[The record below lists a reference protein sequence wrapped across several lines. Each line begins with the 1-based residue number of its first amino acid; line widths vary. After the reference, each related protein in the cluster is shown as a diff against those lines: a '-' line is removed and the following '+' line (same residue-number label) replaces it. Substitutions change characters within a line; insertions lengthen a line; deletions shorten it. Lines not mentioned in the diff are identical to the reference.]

1 MGRAIEQIER
11 ELAALCEMVK
21 AIAAEFGKAY
31 TNYLQA
37 LGQATRVQL
46 VLASYQIC
54 TQGYAKQFLSLSF
67 SQRQQL
73 QQAIRKLG
81 KKAASEMLFLLA
93 PDCSGVVEAGLS
105 SKPSQQ
111 NISSNPPL
119 QESEGEEDEENNSE
133 QPNESGE
140 QGKNLSI
147 DSLIPLISR
156 PKGSENSKPFS
167 FPPSLPLPLSSN
179 PIELAQWQGNL
190 EEAIAHILKT
200 VSLETNHVLQKAG
213 ILPQKLPPPLLEA
226 ATAASEAVS
235 DLTAAPPN
243 LMNLLIE
250 TENSQ
255 ESEESSVTQLIAIQL
270 RLSEIEF
277 TDAHV
282 RSARNQI
289 RQLENRLNSLKREYK
304 KKQRERMVAEAEAAW
319 RSSWFEE

>member
-1 MGRAIEQIER
+1 MARAIEQIER
-11 ELAALCEMVK
+11 ELAALCELVK
-21 AIAAEFGKAY
+21 AIAAEYSKAY

-37 LGQATRVQL
+37 LGQATRSQL
-46 VLASYQIC
+46 ILASYQIC

-67 SQRQQL
+67 NQRQQL

-81 KKAASEMLFLLA
+81 KKAASELLVLLNPKEA
-93 PDCSGVVEAGLS
+93 EIGAQEAEDKGDKEENELEGTEVGVLLSGNSMTLQSILS
-105 SKPSQQ
+105 SQSSLLGKP
-111 NISSNPPL
+111 L
-119 QESEGEEDEENNSE
+119 
-133 QPNESGE
+133 
-140 QGKNLSI
+140 
-147 DSLIPLISR
+147 
-156 PKGSENSKPFS
+156 F
-167 FPPSLPLPLSSN
+167 SN
-179 PIELAQWQGNL
+179 PIELAQWQENV

-200 VSLETNHVLQKAG
+200 LSLETNHVLQQAG
-213 ILPQKLPPPLLEA
+213 ILPQKLPPPLLQA
-226 ATAASEAVS
+226 ATAASEAVA

-270 RLSEIEF
+270 RLTEIEF
-277 TDAHV
+277 ADAHV

-289 RQLENRLNSLKREYK
+289 RQLENRLNSLKREYQ

>member
-1 MGRAIEQIER
+1 MATIEQIER
-11 ELAALCEMVK
+11 ELAALCQLVK
-21 AIAAEFGKAY
+21 AIAAEYSKAY

-37 LGQATRVQL
+37 LGQATRSQL
-46 VLASYQIC
+46 ILASYQIC

-67 SQRQQL
+67 NQRQQL

-81 KKAASEMLFLLA
+81 KKAASELL
-93 PDCSGVVEAGLS
+93 LLL
-105 SKPSQQ
+105 
-111 NISSNPPL
+111 NPK
-119 QESEGEEDEENNSE
+119 ESEVETQEAEEVED
-133 QPNESGE
+133 NELEGTE
-140 QGKNLSI
+140 VRVLLN
-147 DSLIPLISR
+147 
-156 PKGSENSKPFS
+156 ENSMTSHSILSPQS
-167 FPPSLPLPLSSN
+167 SLLGTLSSN
-179 PIELAQWQGNL
+179 PIELAQWQENL

-200 VSLETNHVLQKAG
+200 LSLETNHLLQQAG

-235 DLTAAPPN
+235 DLTATPPN

-270 RLSEIEF
+270 RLPEIEF
-277 TDAHV
+277 ADAHV

-289 RQLENRLNSLKREYK
+289 RQLENRLNSLKREYQ